1 MSVWG
6 PGPFDND
13 EAADFL
19 SDLADLTLDD
29 QSFTAA
35 LDAGLSDESS
45 LVSYAAAGLVTA
57 GVVGVDYSDYD
68 DHSADLGLGSHGMDL
83 SDVSDDLFV
92 GVVSK
97 AIDVY
102 VKLLDDE
109 EFLSFFDTETS
120 PVIRVAALLELTEDQ
135 F

>member
-19 SDLADLTLDD
+19 SDLADLTTSEEDFKKYL
-29 QSFTAA
+29 S
-35 LDAGLSDESS
+35 AGLADESA
-45 LVSYAAAGLVTA
+45 LVMYAAAGLVTA
-57 GVVGVDYSDYD
+57 GVVGVDYSGYD
-68 DHSADLGLGSHGMDL
+68 DHAADLGLGSHNTDL
-83 SDVSDDLFV
+83 SEVNDSVFSSLVSA
-92 GVVSK
+92 

-102 VKLLDDE
+102 VTLLDDDD
-109 EFLSFFDTETS
+109 FLSFFDTEDS
-120 PVIRVAALLELTEDQ
+120 PTVTVAALLELTEDQ